1 MMLVSIDERSR
12 QPIYLQIV
20 RQVKEQILVGE
31 LSEGDELPSVREL
44 GESLGISL
52 HTARSAYQVLSE
64 AGLLRVRLGKKAR
77 VTIPDCER
85 SRDSLSD
92 ELALRIRELIVD
104 GLLQGTNTEELQRI
118 LDQEIDALTVRG
130 ATLGIQTRGKGRT

>member
-1 MMLVSIDERSR
+1 MLVSIDERSR

-31 LSEGDELPSVREL
+31 LSVGDELPSVREL
-44 GESLGISL
+44 GQSLGISL

-64 AGLLRVRLGKKAR
+64 VGLLRVRLGKKAR
-77 VTIPDCER
+77 VAIPDCEH

-92 ELALRIRELIVD
+92 SFALRMREL
-104 GLLQGTNTEELQRI
+104 
-118 LDQEIDALTVRG
+118 
-130 ATLGIQTRGKGRT
+130 

>member
-1 MMLVSIDERSR
+1 MLVSIDEGSR

-20 RQVKEQILVGE
+20 RQVKEQILIGE
-31 LSEGDELPSVREL
+31 LSEGTELPSVREL
-44 GESLGISL
+44 GDALGISL

-77 VTIPDCER
+77 VATPTSDR

-92 ELALRIRELIVD
+92 EYALHMRELIVD
-104 GLLQGTNTEELQRI
+104 GLLQGANAEELRQI
-118 LDQEIDALTVRG
+118 LDQEIDALSTRG
-130 ATLGIQTRGKGRT
+130 ATLQIRTSGKEET